1 MDKLVAAQTA
11 LATATSVPVKGKGKG
26 GAGGKC
32 KSTELEDRLRAVESV
47 IVQHERT
54 IHMLE
59 DRCSM
64 VILVR
69 EAIHQQKIQEFRDLH
84 RRQGEE
90 IKKKDHVALDAAQKA
105 GHPSPGRTAH
115 PLGSQRS
122 LLLTYVFNE
131 INAVTPAG
139 TEGSVAVKEM
149 LKLQTA
155 QLDEFFVRLKAK
167 HDKPREGRPW
177 VWSLTLAEVVPAELR
192 AALQAIEKKIE
203 PD

>member
-1 MDKLVAAQTA
+1 
-11 LATATSVPVKGKGKG
+11 
-26 GAGGKC
+26 
-32 KSTELEDRLRAVESV
+32 
-47 IVQHERT
+47 
-54 IHMLE
+54 
-59 DRCSM
+59 M

-139 TEGSVAVKEM
+139 TEGSSAVKEM

-177 VWSLTLAEVVPAELR
+177 VWSLTLAEVVPTELR
-192 AALQAIEKKIE
+192 AAVQAVARWSKENRAGLAKGIQIAPRHSQDGNIVKNILKGPQKQEDDWEMDGGGENDDGGRNGQKRGRR
-203 PD
+203 